1 MTNEFPEAVVAAV
14 VELRRLNS
22 EFDKISYRM
31 GTNGERGL
39 FPRRKSI
46 RAQIVKAE
54 KAFAKK
60 FTEFQ
65 LVKREDFYNLYYV
78 KKVDKKVV

>member
-1 MTNEFPEAVVAAV
+1 MTNEIPEAVAEAV

-22 EFDKISYRM
+22 EFNIISYRM

-39 FPRRKSI
+39 FPKRKSL

-54 KAFAKK
+54 KGFAKK
-60 FTEFQ
+60 FAGFE
-65 LVKREDFYNLYYV
+65 LVKRDNLDLYYV
-78 KKVDKKVV
+78 KKV

>member
-1 MTNEFPEAVVAAV
+1 MTNEIPEAVVAAL

-22 EFDKISYRM
+22 EFAAISYRM

-39 FPRRKSI
+39 FPRRKSL

-60 FTEFQ
+60 FVEFQ
-65 LVKREDFYNLYYV
+65 LVKRGDFNLYYV
-78 KKVDKKVV
+78 KKV